1 VTPGRL
7 DRRARRAYHWRMT
20 TNAAAPDKPATL
32 QRPLRR
38 FVKRWGKRV
47 TRALARYQA
56 RQSLVPDAPFLDPGL
71 FPFLALFETR
81 WREIE
86 AEARAI
92 LRHREA
98 IPAFQEISPDQYRIA
113 TAKNWRTFVLFGFGE
128 RLDRNCAQAPVT
140 AAMLEEIP
148 TLQTAWFSI
157 LAPGYHIPAHS
168 GVTKGIVRAHLG
180 LIVPRERE
188 KCRIRVGDEI
198 RAWTEGSVIVL
209 DDTYNH
215 EVWNDTDEERVILLF
230 DFDRPMRLGGRIANR
245 MFLRAMKLSAFY
257 REPRAALAD
266 FEARFEAATRRA
278 DQTLEKLGER

>member
-1 VTPGRL
+1 
-7 DRRARRAYHWRMT
+7 MT
-20 TNAAAPDKPATL
+20 HVSPVPEKPATL
-32 QRPLRR
+32 KRPLRR
-38 FVKRWGKRV
+38 LVKRWGKRLA
-47 TRALARYQA
+47 RGLARYQA
-56 RQSLVPDAPFLDPGL
+56 GQSRVPDAPFLDKAL
-71 FPFLALFETR
+71 FPFLDPFEQR

-86 AEARAI
+86 AEARGI
-92 LRHREA
+92 LKHREA

-140 AAMLEEIP
+140 AAMLAQIP
-148 TLQTAWFSI
+148 NLQTAWFSI

-168 GVTKGIVRAHLG
+168 GVTKGILRAHLG
-180 LIVPRERE
+180 LIVPAERE
-188 KCRIRVGDEI
+188 KCRIRVGDAV
-198 RAWTEGSVIVL
+198 RAWRAGEVIVL

-245 MFLRAMKLSAFY
+245 LFLRAMKLSAFY

-278 DQTLEKLGER
+278 DQTLERLGEK